1 MFLHGVHL
9 VENTNDDCFETNIAS
24 SGSLLG
30 LKQADKPC
38 MRAISLERQL
48 ADIPSLDQVVRK
60 PVAEAS
66 SIIPATLQKWASLL
80 RHSFDIL

>member
-60 PVAEAS
+60 PVAEAFQYHTRDF
-66 SIIPATLQKWASLL
+66 AEVGFAAKT
-80 RHSFDIL
+80 